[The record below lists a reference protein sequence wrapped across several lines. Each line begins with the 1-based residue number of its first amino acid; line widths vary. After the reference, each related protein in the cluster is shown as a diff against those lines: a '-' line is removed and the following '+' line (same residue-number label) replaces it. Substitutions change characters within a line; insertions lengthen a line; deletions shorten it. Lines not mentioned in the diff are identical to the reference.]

1 MTNRCQ
7 GESRNRIGIRN
18 LVPQIHP
25 ASLPCDIAFPRIF
38 PLEPS
43 IPLEQF
49 QAKRRIAFLAVQAGG
64 EGVVGSSPMAV
75 LSAVAGQRHRQ
86 RAGAASQVMFCK

>member
-64 EGVVGSSPMAV
+64 EGIVGSSPMAV
-75 LSAVAGQRHRQ
+75 LSGVAGQMPRK
-86 RAGAASQVMFCK
+86 RAALPTQVVFCK